1 MQTRC
6 EVVERK
12 TTIVESHYGSFS
24 FFFFILFGGGGNCG
38 RTLMGIGR
46 EEGVERVS
54 SRV

>member
-24 FFFFILFGGGGNCG
+24 FFFLFFLG
-38 RTLMGIGR
+38 
-46 EEGVERVS
+46 EGEIVGEL
-54 SRV
+54 

>member
-24 FFFFILFGGGGNCG
+24 FFFFFILFWGRGKLWENFDGNWKGGRG
-38 RTLMGIGR
+38 
-46 EEGVERVS
+46 
-54 SRV
+54 

>member
-24 FFFFILFGGGGNCG
+24 FFFFFYSFLG
-38 RTLMGIGR
+38 
-46 EEGVERVS
+46 EGEIVGEL
-54 SRV
+54 

>member
-24 FFFFILFGGGGNCG
+24 FFFFYSFLG
-38 RTLMGIGR
+38 
-46 EEGVERVS
+46 EGEIVGEL
-54 SRV
+54 

>member
-24 FFFFILFGGGGNCG
+24 FFFFILLG
-38 RTLMGIGR
+38 
-46 EEGVERVS
+46 EGEIVGEL
-54 SRV
+54 